1 MTNTS
6 RMDDPYKYE
15 DSPYITYEEAGD
27 VLGINS
33 YSVTGFANQNN
44 VTRGQV
50 TIRGRKRGV
59 LNTDEFYNVVREKN
73 YFNDQAPTVKWF

>member
-50 TIRGRKRGV
+50 TIRGRK
-59 LNTDEFYNVVREKN
+59 
-73 YFNDQAPTVKWF
+73 